1 MKKIINTIDGTIYA
15 AGNNNE
21 ELVQNWNENI
31 KENLEWLLDESTFND
46 QEVYEELTEEAY
58 RIENIEE
65 VIDRLNDY
73 SDNNKIEIIEG

>member
-15 AGNNNE
+15 VGNNNE

-31 KENLEWLLDESTFND
+31 KENLEWLLDESTFDD
-46 QEVYEELTEEAY
+46 QETYDELTEEIF
-58 RIENIEE
+58 RMKNLED
-65 VIDRLNDY
+65 VIDQLNDY

>member
-15 AGNNNE
+15 VGNNND

-46 QEVYEELTEEAY
+46 QEAYE
-58 RIENIEE
+58 
-65 VIDRLNDY
+65 
-73 SDNNKIEIIEG
+73 

>member
-15 AGNNNE
+15 EGNTEE

-31 KENLEWLLDESTFND
+31 KENLEWLLDESTFD
-46 QEVYEELTEEAY
+46 DKETYEELTEEAY
-58 RIENIEE
+58 RIENLED
-65 VIDRLNDY
+65 VIDQLNDY

>member
-15 AGNNNE
+15 VGNNNK

-46 QEVYEELTEEAY
+46 QEAYEELTEEAY

-73 SDNNKIEIIEG
+73 SDNNKIEII

>member
-15 AGNNNE
+15 VGNNND

-46 QEVYEELTEEAY
+46 QEAYEELTEEAY

>member
-15 AGNNNE
+15 VGNNNK

-46 QEVYEELTEEAY
+46 QEAYEELTEEAY

>member
-15 AGNNNE
+15 VGNNNE
-21 ELVQNWNENI
+21 QLVQNWNENI

-46 QEVYEELTEEAY
+46 QEAYEELTEEAY

-73 SDNNKIEIIEG
+73 SDNNKIEII

>member
-15 AGNNNE
+15 VGNNNE

-46 QEVYEELTEEAY
+46 QETYDELTEEAY
-58 RIENIEE
+58 RIENLED
-65 VIDRLNDY
+65 VIDQLNDY

>member
-15 AGNNNE
+15 VGNNND

-46 QEVYEELTEEAY
+46 QEAY

-73 SDNNKIEIIEG
+73 SDNNKIEII

>member
-15 AGNNNE
+15 VGNNNE

-46 QEVYEELTEEAY
+46 QEAYEELTEEAY